1 MARSDEE
8 QLIQSL
14 SADLAPVRRLPPPA
28 YRALVWLAAV
38 CVIAV
43 GLAAGTDVAATVR
56 RITAAP
62 DLSLAVAGSALT
74 AVLAAIAAF
83 QLAVPDRRWTWALL
97 PLPAAALWIGAS
109 GAGCL
114 RSWLVPDTSVPSPGE
129 TEACLIFI
137 FGLSVPLSILLL
149 AMLRR
154 GFSLQPKLA
163 AAVAGLA
170 AAAAAATLLNF
181 VHPFDA
187 AATDLAVHAIAVGGV
202 ILANELFGGRILA
215 AKNSAKNSSSAT

>member
-1 MARSDEE
+1 MARSDED
-8 QLIQSL
+8 QLIRSL
-14 SADLAPVRRLPPPA
+14 SADLTPVRRLSPPA
-28 YRALVWLAAV
+28 YRALGWLAAV
-38 CVIAV
+38 GVIAV
-43 GLAAGTDVAATVR
+43 GLAAGTDVVATLC

-62 DLSLAVAGSALT
+62 DLCLAVAGSTLT
-74 AVLAAIAAF
+74 AVLAAVAAF

-114 RSWLVPDTSVPSPGE
+114 RSWLVPSTSVPTSGE

-137 FGLSVPLSILLL
+137 FGLSIPLSILLL

-154 GFSLQPKLA
+154 GYSLQPNLA

-181 VHPFDA
+181 FHPYDA
-187 AATDLAVHAIAVGGV
+187 AATDLAVHAIAVAGV
-202 ILANELFGGRILA
+202 ILANQMLGGRILA
-215 AKNSAKNSSSAT
+215 AKNSSSAM